1 MKKLSIGLSKA
12 QINNPNEATSESLS
26 STIYGRYT
34 ENLPENYLKSRVVYT
49 LRVSENQSPTTVE
62 NGTSSDD
69 LLEIYRNNSLLGKQ
83 K

>member
-12 QINNPNEATSESLS
+12 LINNTSEAPSESLS

-34 ENLPENYLKSRVVYT
+34 ENIPENNLKSRVVYT

-69 LLEIYRNNSLLGKQ
+69 LLEIYRNNNLLGR
-83 K
+83 